1 MSEQSGNSGVR
12 PEELTVSYRD
22 ASVHVKA
29 NGRLRTYVRSSRNA
43 YSELAGQIRE
53 EYRSRYGRELGISR
67 GSLATELRIHVQ
79 TDNLLWRLSRLPL
92 GAGWRKLVGRVK
104 IHTEMIDCGERKVDP
119 NRKLFDILSHIPLL
133 RARR

>member
-43 YSELAGQIRE
+43 YSELAGQIRSTMIIALALME
-53 EYRSRYGRELGISR
+53 ALTIYG
-67 GSLATELRIHVQ
+67 
-79 TDNLLWRLSRLPL
+79 LLI
-92 GAGWRKLVGRVK
+92 AFMLVARV
-104 IHTEMIDCGERKVDP
+104 
-119 NRKLFDILSHIPLL
+119 
-133 RARR
+133 